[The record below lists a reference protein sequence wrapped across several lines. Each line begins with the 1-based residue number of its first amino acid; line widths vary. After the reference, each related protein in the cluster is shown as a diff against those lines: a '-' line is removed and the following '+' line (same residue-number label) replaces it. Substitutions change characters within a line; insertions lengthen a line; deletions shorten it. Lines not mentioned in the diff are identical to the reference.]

1 MKRKSVSAAFAALLV
16 LILVFGQSVMA
27 AADQDDYSIGA
38 AAALQAY
45 YENEAQKDTT
55 TVTTRVRSLN
65 IRAEASTDSDIV
77 GKLFRGGRAE
87 SIERKDGWTHIVS
100 GDVNGWVRDDFI
112 FLGEDAVQSLTDNNP
127 KVAVV
132 SVANLRVR
140 ECADVSSDVI
150 GLVSYGTELFVSE
163 IYDEWI
169 EVYYTGV
176 VNAYVSREF
185 VSIEEHPGTAL
196 SKAREDVRVE
206 EVNQMVARQAQEAA
220 EREAARIAAAQQQQ
234 QQTYTPPQ
242 NTSNNSGSRDNSSSQ
257 QTQQQTQQTQAPV
270 SASYDD
276 VTLVAAICDLEATGY
291 EAQLAVASVIVNRLY
306 SGLWGS
312 TISSVIYAPGQF
324 YGSNSGILA
333 NKLANGPSSTARQAA
348 QDALNGANNVGDY
361 LYFMSS
367 RSAGDC
373 SQFSSYVNIGGNVF
387 YRR

>member
-16 LILVFGQSVMA
+16 LIMVFGQSVMA
-27 AADQDDYSIGA
+27 AVDQEDSIGA

-45 YENEAQKDTT
+45 YEYEEQKDTT

-65 IRAEASTDSDIV
+65 IRAEASTDSEIV

-100 GDVNGWVRDDFI
+100 GDVSGWVRDDFI
-112 FLGEDAVQSLTDNNP
+112 FIGEDAVQSLTDNNP

-132 SVANLRVR
+132 NVANLRVR
-140 ECADVSSDVI
+140 ECADVTSDVI
-150 GLVSYGTELFVSE
+150 GLVSYGTEFFVSE
-163 IYDEWI
+163 LYDEWV

-185 VSIEEHPGTAL
+185 VTIEEHPGTAI
-196 SKAREDVRVE
+196 SKSREDVRVE
-206 EVNQMVARQAQEAA
+206 EVNAMVARQAEEAEA
-220 EREAARIAAAQQQQ
+220 REAARIAAAQQQQ
-234 QQTYTPPQ
+234 QTTYTPPQ
-242 NTSNNSGSRDNSSSQ
+242 NTSNNGGSNDNSSKQ
-257 QTQQQTQQTQAPV
+257 QTQQQTQETKAPV

-276 VTLVAAICDLEATGY
+276 VTLIAAICDLEATGY